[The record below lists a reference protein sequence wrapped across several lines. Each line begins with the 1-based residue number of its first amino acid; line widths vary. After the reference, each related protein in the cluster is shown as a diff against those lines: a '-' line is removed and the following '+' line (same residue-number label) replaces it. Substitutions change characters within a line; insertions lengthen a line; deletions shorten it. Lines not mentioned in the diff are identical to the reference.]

1 MSDNL
6 KHYRPENA
14 GNFKAFPG
22 QSPNEKVI
30 LIVRK
35 HWIVDVGILVSTF
48 FAVFWPLIIYT
59 IVNIFCTIP
68 HTNWIDIGVVIMHLY
83 ILFAL
88 FWYYV
93 KWIDHRFDLIIFTD
107 RRMVDINQDKL
118 FSRKISEA
126 NLGQIQDVSSEVKG
140 FWGTILHYGDIQIQ
154 TAGPEGNVFGMTFV
168 HWPSSIA
175 STVIEL
181 RDNYVQQHGTGDTVS
196 RNTVT
201 S

>member
-1 MSDNL
+1 MSDHL
-6 KHYRPENA
+6 KHYRPKDIP
-14 GNFKAFPG
+14 GFKAFPG
-22 QSPNEKVI
+22 QATDEKVI

-48 FAVFWPLIIYT
+48 FAAFWPLITYT
-59 IVNIFCTIP
+59 LVNFIWPFAQT
-68 HTNWIDIGVVIMHLY
+68 TYIDIAVVVMHLY

-118 FSRKISEA
+118 FSRRISEA
-126 NLGQIQDVSSEVKG
+126 NLAQIQDVSSEVRG
-140 FWGTILHYGDIQIQ
+140 VWGTLLHYGNISIQ
-154 TAGPEGNVFGMTFV
+154 TAGPEENVFGMTFV
-168 HWPSSIA
+168 HWPSMIA

-181 RDNYVQQHGTGDTVS
+181 RDKYTREQRIPQNPSPTP
-196 RNTVT
+196 
-201 S
+201 